1 MRGAVSFVGAG
12 PGAAD
17 LITLRG
23 AARIA
28 EADLVLYTPS
38 AVDPLWLREHTKPDA
53 DLVDHARL
61 AADELAELYRRLAS
75 RHHRA
80 VRLVAGDPAHCPDL
94 REQRELCARLG
105 LDTEVV
111 AGVSP
116 VSAAAAATGNAL
128 VETAGADTVVVTEAD
143 FERVREV
150 AADSRTLVVHA
161 PAARA
166 AELVE
171 ALLGAGLDPEVPV
184 VVAHKVSWVDE
195 TLLRTTIGELVAD
208 VKGANLW
215 RNAVFL
221 VGDALRQAKPRAGY
235 APREA
240 ETGKR
245 WTSRSWRSNGSW
257 SRRSF
262 PEPAPTFGDPT
273 LGDPTVADAV
283 EPESAEPGTA
293 APEHAEFVSV
303 EPVVAQP
310 EPTPVE
316 QAGAPAVE
324 SVPEVPVAAEPKPVV
339 KRATAT
345 KKQPARPTRTGA
357 RRTTKK

>member
-38 AVDPLWLREHTKPDA
+38 AVDPLWLREHTRADA

-61 AADELAELYRRLAS
+61 GADELAELLRRLAS

-111 AGVSP
+111 PGVSP

-128 VETAGADTVVVTEAD
+128 VETAGADTVVLTEAD
-143 FERVREV
+143 FERVREL
-150 AADSRTLVVHA
+150 AADGRTVAVQA

-171 ALLGAGLDPEVPV
+171 ALLAAGLDPEVPV
-184 VVAHKVSWVDE
+184 VVAHKVSWADE
-195 TLLRTTIGELVAD
+195 TLLRTTVGELVAE
-208 VKGANLW
+208 VKRANLW
-215 RNAVFL
+215 RHALFL

-235 APREA
+235 APRET

-245 WTSRSWRSNGSW
+245 WTSRSWRSTGTW

-262 PEPAPTFGDPT
+262 PEPD
-273 LGDPTVADAV
+273 
-283 EPESAEPGTA
+283 
-293 APEHAEFVSV
+293 
-303 EPVVAQP
+303 PVVAEP
-310 EPTPVE
+310 EPDDVDLAADAPVE
-316 QAGAPAVE
+316 RAVDAAEPVRVE
-324 SVPEVPVAAEPKPVV
+324 SVPEVPVASRPDPVV
-339 KRATAT
+339 KRPAVT
-345 KKQPARPTRTGA
+345 KKQPARTARSGA
-357 RRTTKK
+357 RRGAKK